1 MMCALISRTRSQCS
15 RLPLR
20 LPTSDAAHMTLCAT
34 MFERRSG
41 LHLRGIARV
50 QTERARAADRR
61 EYTLTHTWMRVHVA
75 LRGAHLEAKSRIR
88 SAVVRYTGSYVR
100 A

>member
-1 MMCALISRTRSQCS
+1 
-15 RLPLR
+15 
-20 LPTSDAAHMTLCAT
+20 

-50 QTERARAADRR
+50 QTERARAAERR
-61 EYTLTHTWMRVHVA
+61 EHTLSGTHTWMRVHVA

-88 SAVVRYTGSYVR
+88 SAVVRYTGSCVR